1 MFDQHNSM
9 KSSIKDKNN
18 NDDLSNLISSQQQ
31 ICNNKYQDFIG
42 SKETIMTSSF
52 DEGNGTDEACSP
64 TASSGT
70 TSCGYSDNDS
80 LLPSHSQSSF
90 CNKNC
95 RSDTPDSWYEL
106 QMKFSN
112 FHPAA
117 SSNLPQ
123 TELQSCN
130 FSQLP
135 PTYLSRPLPEKR
147 CSNETEKPGLM
158 SSPSSKAAEKRGN
171 VKNTYRLNL
180 LPPPQRHLKSQLV
193 CKWEDCGEVFK
204 SSAKLQSHLH
214 NVHVNSM
221 PANSNFSCK
230 WVGCR
235 VYGKSSRN
243 SNCLLQH
250 VTKVHS
256 KCKPHAC
263 CFPGCNLR
271 FNTANQLERHV
282 TFHLDQSNSQA
293 TNADNSAKKQH
304 QKRERRLPLPNRDDC
319 MDEYVMNKISARLL
333 QIKKAKQNNGNYDHL
348 VSFNRLLPHKQK
360 RKNKRDQNIKR
371 S

>member
-1 MFDQHNSM
+1 M
-9 KSSIKDKNN
+9 KSTIKDKNN
-18 NDDLSNLISSQQQ
+18 NSDDLSNLISSEQQ
-31 ICNNKYQDFIG
+31 ICSNKYQDFIS

-90 CNKNC
+90 SVKNC

-106 QMKFSN
+106 QMKFSS
-112 FHPAA
+112 FHPPT
-117 SSNLPQ
+117 SSNLPSA
-123 TELQSCN
+123 ELQSSN

-135 PTYLSRPLPEKR
+135 PAYLSQPLPEKCR
-147 CSNETEKPGLM
+147 STSVETDKPVPNIM
-158 SSPSSKAAEKRGN
+158 NSSSSKAVEDKGN

-180 LPPPQRHLKSQLV
+180 LPPPQKQLRSQLV
-193 CKWEDCGEVFK
+193 CNWEECGEVFK
-204 SSAKLQSHLH
+204 SPVKLQAHLH
-214 NVHVNSM
+214 HVHVNAM
-221 PANSNFSCK
+221 TENSNFSCK

-235 VYGKSSRN
+235 VFGKSSRN

-263 CFPGCNLR
+263 CFPGCNSR

-282 TFHLDQSNSQA
+282 TLHLDQTNSSA
-293 TNADNSAKKQH
+293 PITDNSAKKQH
-304 QKRERRLPLPNRDDC
+304 HKRERRLPLPNRDDC
-319 MDEYVMNKISARLL
+319 MDEYVMNKISTRLL
-333 QIKKAKQNNGNYDHL
+333 QIKKVKQNNGNYDHL
-348 VSFNRLLPHKQK
+348 VSFNRLLPHRQK
-360 RKNKRDQNIKR
+360 RKNKRDQKIKR